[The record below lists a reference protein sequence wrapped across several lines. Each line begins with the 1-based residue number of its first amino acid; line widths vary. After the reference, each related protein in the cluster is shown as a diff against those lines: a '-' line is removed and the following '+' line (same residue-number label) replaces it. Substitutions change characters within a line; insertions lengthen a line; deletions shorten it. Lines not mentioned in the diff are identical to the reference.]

1 VHGSADVSHTRAWKE
16 AGTLPRRPGSRASPS
31 PTPPALPFFPSRPPV
46 NVTNPGLVPFAVATR
61 FDERV
66 TELLSALADA
76 AAGRP
81 GRWAIGEAP
90 WSSSG
95 GRNQAVYARRAPGS
109 SSPPP
114 APASPPP
121 PSSRADCEA
130 RRPGSRASVAPLGT
144 PAFVDRLFWSDFG
157 GSIRRE
163 EEAEALRD
171 PIRR

>member
-1 VHGSADVSHTRAWKE
+1 MEGGRHPSPPPQISRQPPPYPACPS
-16 AGTLPRRPGSRASPS
+16 TLP
-31 PTPPALPFFPSRPPV
+31 PPPPV
-46 NVTNPGLVPFAVATR
+46 NVTNPGLVPLAVATR

-81 GRWAIGEAP
+81 GRWVIGEAP

-95 GRNQAVYARRAPGS
+95 GRNRAVYARRAPGS

-121 PSSRADCEA
+121 PSSRAGCEA

-144 PAFVDRLFWSDFG
+144 PAFVDCLFWSNFG

>member
-1 VHGSADVSHTRAWKE
+1 MEGGRHPSPPPRISRQPPPYPACPS
-16 AGTLPRRPGSRASPS
+16 TLP
-31 PTPPALPFFPSRPPV
+31 PPPPV
-46 NVTNPGLVPFAVATR
+46 NVTNPGLVPLVVATL

-66 TELLSALADA
+66 IELLSVLADA
-76 AAGRP
+76 AVGRP
-81 GRWAIGEAP
+81 GRWSIGEAP

-95 GRNQAVYARRAPGS
+95 GTNQAVYARRAPGS

-114 APASPPP
+114 APASPPL
-121 PSSRADCEA
+121 PSSRADCLA
-130 RRPGSRASVAPLGT
+130 RWPGSRALVAPLGT
-144 PAFVDRLFWSDFG
+144 PAFVDRLFWSDFS

>member
-1 VHGSADVSHTRAWKE
+1 MCVRQFNHQNIYRKRFDPISLSDFLADFSNAPEWVD
-16 AGTLPRRPGSRASPS
+16 
-31 PTPPALPFFPSRPPV
+31 
-46 NVTNPGLVPFAVATR
+46 VTNPGPVPLAVATR
-61 FDERV
+61 FDKRV

-76 AAGRP
+76 ATGRR
-81 GRWAIGEAP
+81 GRWAVGEVP

-95 GRNQAVYARRAPGS
+95 SRNRVVYARRAPGS

-114 APASPPP
+114 APASSPP
-121 PSSRADCEA
+121 PSSRASCEA
-130 RRPGSRASVAPLGT
+130 RRPGSRASAAPPGT

-171 PIRR
+171 PIRC